1 MWLPNLE
8 FEMLQNCGKFKIT
21 NSVVYVGLGDGKFKI
36 TNSVVYVG
44 LGDGKFKITNSVV
57 YVGLGDLFE

>member
-44 LGDGKFKITNSVV
+44 LGD
-57 YVGLGDLFE
+57 LFE